1 VDASRIKAAV
11 KRTKPLAVAYYVLTD
26 ARARRGFDAEGMAQ
40 SRNQPVAEAV
50 DYVETAFVTILDHA
64 GLGADDI
71 EGMRVLEL
79 GPGDNLGLALRFLA
93 AGASQVVTLDKFD
106 VPRDPDHEASIHRA
120 LLDRLEPP
128 DRERAEAAL
137 GDAERLRPLT
147 GLSIE
152 DAADTLEPHSF
163 DLILS
168 VAVLEHVY
176 DPDAAVRA
184 MDALLRPGGLM
195 LHQIDFRDHEMFT
208 GAGGHPLTF
217 LTVSPRVW
225 GAMTRHTGRPN
236 RRLVNWWR
244 DSLAGSGY
252 EVRLRINHLLGRGEL
267 PEPLEPQRGD
277 EVAGPRQH
285 ELIDEIR
292 PRLHRDYRELPDD
305 DLATEG
311 AFVIASKGR

>member
-1 VDASRIKAAV
+1 VNLNGL
-11 KRTKPLAVAYYVLTD
+11 KRAGKRAKPVAVAYYVLTD
-26 ARARRGFDAEGMAQ
+26 LRARRGFDAEGMAQ
-40 SRNQPVAEAV
+40 SRNQPVDEAV
-50 DYVETAFVTILDHA
+50 DYVEGAFATILEHA
-64 GLGADDI
+64 GLSPADLA
-71 EGMRVLEL
+71 GMRVLEL

-120 LLDRLEPP
+120 LLDRLGPEE
-128 DRERAEAAL
+128 RERAEAAL
-137 GDAERLRPLT
+137 GDPERLRPLT

-152 DAADTLEPHSF
+152 EAPTALEPHSF

-176 DPDAAVRA
+176 DPEAAVRA
-184 MDALLRPGGLM
+184 MDLLLRPGGLM

-225 GAMTRHTGRPN
+225 GLMTRHTGRPN

-244 DSLAGSGY
+244 DSLARSGY
-252 EVRLRINHLLGRGEL
+252 EVRLRVNHLLGRGEL

-277 EVAGPRQH
+277 VVAGPRQR

-292 PRLHRDYRELPDD
+292 PRLHRDYRGLPDD